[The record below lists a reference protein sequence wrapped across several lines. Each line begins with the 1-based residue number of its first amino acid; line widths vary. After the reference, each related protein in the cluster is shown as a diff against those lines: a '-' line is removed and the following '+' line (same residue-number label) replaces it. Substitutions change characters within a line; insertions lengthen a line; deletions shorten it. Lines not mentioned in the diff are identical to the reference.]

1 MPFCCIDLQ
10 VPPSCRTEWNKLTCQ
25 TFTSF
30 PRCCRRHKQL
40 WEEDW
45 SCRSVP
51 YRWCTRSVD
60 GPDISARRALTAE
73 LTTVANNQINLF
85 RCNDGAIA
93 RADTL
98 IFYEFTHSFFSESIS
113 FFDNYW
119 LETIQ
124 HTPAIKEAGWAL
136 QNLNLFL
143 LNFLFMPRQHS
154 GLQ

>member
-1 MPFCCIDLQ
+1 MHCWLNKSHNICLSLHIANRIPYMILKEVPVARWGMRKKMPFRCIDLR

-40 WEEDW
+40 REEDW

-51 YRWCTRSVD
+51 YRWCARSVD

-73 LTTVANNQINLF
+73 LTAVANNQIYLF

-98 IFYEFTHSFFSESIS
+98 IFYEFTHSFFFWKYH
-113 FFDNYW
+113 FFW
-119 LETIQ
+119 
-124 HTPAIKEAGWAL
+124 
-136 QNLNLFL
+136 
-143 LNFLFMPRQHS
+143 
-154 GLQ
+154 